1 MQKPKGGQRFLV
13 GEVGLL
19 GVLSSSQQSL
29 TCIGAYHMPVD
40 YHPSVVSLGRA
51 RGCLAYPSLGHLVL
65 GRGCVW
71 DKIVA
76 ETNYEP
82 SMLSWWLSGKE
93 SARNAGDVGLI
104 PGSGRSPGEGN
115 SNPLQYSCLENTMDR
130 GAWRATV
137 HGVTQSWTQ
146 LSY

>member
-82 SMLSWWLSGKE
+82 SMLSWWLRGKE

-115 SNPLQYSCLENTMDR
+115 SNPLQYSCLENPMDR